1 MFMDAKLRL
10 FNRINKKII
19 RYWTKPR
26 DYCTKHGD
34 LSNFCAFVMM

>member
-1 MFMDAKLRL
+1 MVAKLQL
-10 FNRINKKII
+10 FNRINKKKI

-34 LSNFCAFVMM
+34 